1 MKILVTGANGF
12 VGKELVKFLSEH
24 DLTAITRSD
33 SSFDEKIEVIN
44 FDLED
49 LLLGEQLE
57 GTYDTVVHLAG
68 RAHKLNDQSQNPL
81 NEFRKINKDVTIELA
96 KQLAN
101 RGMKRFVFISSI
113 GVNGSS
119 SQNSSPFTENS
130 KEHPHSD
137 YAISKF
143 EAEKELKKLSN
154 PMNFELV
161 IIRPPLVYGKN
172 APGNFGKLVSLVK
185 KQIPLPFGSINNRR
199 SYISVSNLS
208 SFIALC
214 VEHPKAA
221 NEIFVISDGAS
232 ISTTELLQKLKLSTH
247 SKSKLLPIPKV
258 LLYTLLKLLGRKIM
272 AIQLLDN
279 LEVDC
284 SKATNLL
291 NWSPIETI
299 DHSLSKLDNQ

>member
-12 VGKELVKFLSEH
+12 VGKELVKFLNEH
-24 DLTAITRSD
+24 DLTAITRSGD
-33 SSFDEKIEVIN
+33 SFDENIEVIK

-68 RAHKLNDQSQNPL
+68 RAHKLNDQFENPL
-81 NEFRKINKDVTIELA
+81 NEFRKINKDVTLELA
-96 KQLAN
+96 KQLAKK
-101 RGMKRFVFISSI
+101 GMERFVFISSI

-119 SQNSSPFTENS
+119 TQNGSPFTENS
-130 KEHPHSD
+130 KEQPHSD

-143 EAEKELKKLSN
+143 EAEEELKKLSN
-154 PMNFELV
+154 SMSFELV

-172 APGNFGKLVSLVK
+172 APGNFGKLVNLIK
-185 KQIPLPFGSINNRR
+185 KQVPLPFGSINNSR

-214 VEHPKAA
+214 VVHPKAA
-221 NEIFVISDGAS
+221 NEMFVISDGGS
-232 ISTTELLQKLKLSTH
+232 ISTTQLLQKLKLSTQ
-247 SKSKLLPIPKV
+247 SKSKLLPIPNV
-258 LLYTLLKLLGRKIM
+258 LLYILLKLLGRKRM

-284 SKATNLL
+284 SKAINLL

-299 DHSLSKLDNQ
+299 DHSLSKLDSQ